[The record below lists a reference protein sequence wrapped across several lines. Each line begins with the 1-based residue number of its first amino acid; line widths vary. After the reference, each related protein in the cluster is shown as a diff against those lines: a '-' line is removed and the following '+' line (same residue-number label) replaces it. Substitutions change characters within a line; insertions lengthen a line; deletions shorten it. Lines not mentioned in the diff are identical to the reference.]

1 MRVYDT
7 YTSMHCSSDHFPR
20 GILHYIILC
29 QSYIHCM
36 LHFTIID
43 TLRTQGDWS
52 PFSNGQMSVTS
63 SPSPTTSTSSSTEY
77 DALKLRFRSW
87 HDPIPDT
94 INRCPSQDVMLSY
107 AYASP
112 APRPGIYSTL
122 YVILCII
129 YIYIYMILLAVHIC
143 IMCIYYC
150 IHICKF
156 PMLLVYCAPLC
167 Y

>member
-129 YIYIYMILLAVHIC
+129 YIYI
-143 IMCIYYC
+143 
-150 IHICKF
+150 
-156 PMLLVYCAPLC
+156 
-167 Y
+167 